1 VPSRVAQDIYARDTG
16 QPTKDAEPSTAR
28 SWRLSDA
35 QLVAQARDGAAGIEE
50 RLFERLAPVINR
62 VVWTLLGQDSEHE
75 DLTHDVFLRVLRTV
89 GKLHE
94 PDRLEGWAARVTIN
108 AVRNE
113 LRRRRLRRWV
123 SWNPFE
129 DPEPGGYAPDLDGRE
144 VLARAYRALERLPAD
159 ERVLLSLR
167 LFYAGTHEELAA
179 LAGCSPTT
187 AKRRLRRARARF
199 AAIAEQDPLLKPW
212 LGRAQGGEDG

>member
-1 VPSRVAQDIYARDTG
+1 VPSRLAQDIYARDTG
-16 QPTKDAEPSTAR
+16 EHTQGAQLSAPR

-35 QLVAQARDGAAGIEE
+35 QLVAQARDGAPGIEE

-62 VVWTLLGQDSEHE
+62 VVWTLLGQDAEHE
-75 DLTHDVFLRVLRTV
+75 DVTHDVFLRVLRAV

-94 PDRLEGWAARVTIN
+94 PDRLEDWAARVTIN

-129 DPEPGGYAPDLDGRE
+129 DPEPVAYAPDLDGRE

-167 LFYAGTHEELAA
+167 LFYPGTHEELAA

-212 LGRAQGGEDG
+212 LGRAHEAEDG